1 MTSPVAHSA
10 PSAWRIGIVVGF
22 ATAVAMWLI
31 AFFLHL
37 QGVTTQPRTTGI
49 ALMLCQVA
57 GGLIAGRFAMAAWSA
72 GILGLTAGL
81 TTSLLNLLILGSVL
95 TEPARTRADEALRPD
110 AGMMIGGYL
119 LLGAVVGIVAAII
132 GHRLLKPAAPT
143 GSVSSH
149 DPWITR
155 FAWVAALSVI
165 PVLFTG
171 GLTTSNQAGLAVPDW
186 PNTYATNMFLYPV
199 SSMTGGKLYEHSH
212 RLFGALAG
220 LTVLGMFFFSFSA
233 WIGSL
238 LFSRGSANPKR
249 VRLYAGATLLSLFA
263 GIAVL
268 VQGIIGGLR
277 VTLADGAD
285 DEQAWSSAIE
295 SMPEISRSLALTTDN
310 EKSIGLAVVHGV
322 TGQLTFALLCVM
334 ACVLSWRWRSASAA
348 DKRSDTLLRWSSAAF
363 FLAAVLQLSLGS
375 VVRHL
380 QHFHAIYAHIGFAVI
395 VTALAFFASSR
406 AIARYKDAPPLA
418 PLGKAMLGLV
428 CLQFALGWVALMF
441 VVPHYDEQLG
451 TTPLTAERPTS
462 SVLTATAHQMTGA
475 ALLAIGAMLL
485 VWAYRFTT
493 AAKPSGTE
501 LGDSPAGA

>member
-1 MTSPVAHSA
+1 M
-10 PSAWRIGIVVGF
+10 VGF

-37 QGVTTQPRTTGI
+37 QGLTADPRTTGI
-49 ALMLCQVA
+49 ALIACQIA
-57 GGLIAGRFAMAAWSA
+57 GGMIAGRFATAARAA
-72 GILGLTAGL
+72 GVLGLSAGL

-119 LLGAVVGIVAAII
+119 LLGAVVGILASIA
-132 GHRLLKPAAPT
+132 GHRLLKPAPPAA
-143 GSVSSH
+143 SDSSH

-220 LTVLGMFFFSFSA
+220 ITVLGMFFFSVSA

-238 LFSRGSANPKR
+238 VFSRAAATRNR
-249 VRLYAGATLLSLFA
+249 VRLYASATLLSLVA
-263 GIAVL
+263 GLAVL
-268 VQGIIGGLR
+268 AQAIIGGLR

-285 DEQAWSSAIE
+285 DEEAWSNAIE

-310 EKSIGLAVVHGV
+310 EKSIGLALVHGV

-334 ACVLSWRWRSASAA
+334 ACVLSWRWRSAAPS
-348 DKRSDTLLRWSSAAF
+348 DRRSDTLLRWSSAAF

-380 QHFHAIYAHIGFAVI
+380 QHFHAVYAHIGFAVI
-395 VTALAFFASSR
+395 VTALAFFAAAR
-406 AIARYKDAPPLA
+406 AIARYKDRQPLA
-418 PLGKAMLGLV
+418 PLGKAMLGVV

-441 VVPHYDEQLG
+441 VVPHYDEHLG
-451 TTPLTAERPTS
+451 TTPLTAERPAS
-462 SVLTATAHQMTGA
+462 SVLAATSHQMTGA
-475 ALLAIGAMLL
+475 ALLAIGAMLV
-485 VWAYRFTT
+485 VWAFRYTT
-493 AAKPSGTE
+493 ARKPTGTQLVE
-501 LGDSPAGA
+501 APANA